1 MIYSFFPNYFH
12 SGETRFLPI
21 FIDFDEILYLKRNS
35 FKLDYR
41 RKKSSGKRYS
51 NSTPQDV
58 LVDFPEPLW

>member
-1 MIYSFFPNYFH
+1 
-12 SGETRFLPI
+12 
-21 FIDFDEILYLKRNS
+21 LYLKRNS